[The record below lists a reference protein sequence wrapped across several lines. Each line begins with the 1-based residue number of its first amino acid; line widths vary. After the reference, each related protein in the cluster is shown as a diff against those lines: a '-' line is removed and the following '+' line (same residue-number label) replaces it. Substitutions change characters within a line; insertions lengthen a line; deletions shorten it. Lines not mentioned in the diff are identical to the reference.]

1 MKIKVGD
8 RVRIKRVEAGAFSE
22 KAGFFVPTMEKSI
35 GNKYEVIAVGD
46 YGEVELQIGYLT
58 FLFDPEWLEIVE
70 EETKTSILA
79 DDYKSILAE
88 DYKSILA
95 EAESILNGQREV
107 DYGDATESFEK
118 IAQLASLITNKVLD
132 AETCCAVMM
141 AVKLTR
147 ESFKHKRDNL
157 VDLAGYAEILNQIKN
172 KSYEYR

>member
-8 RVRIKRVEAGAFSE
+8 RVRIKRVEVGAFSE

-70 EETKTSILA
+70 EEAKT
-79 DDYKSILAE
+79 SILAE